1 MDAIS
6 STPSV
11 IFTHELCGNL
21 ALLALAL
28 SVWLLERHTRLGGLS
43 VMYGGFGQLRNL
55 VPELAGLAACGMIA
69 GSIIYRKEHNG
80 LSPIPAEDGKLW
92 QDINT
97 EWPILMTAD
106 SLLGLQ
112 AMLRLVLL
120 SSALLRS
127 ADSSASPF
135 SSEPALFFFLAAV
148 CRVALLAA
156 SPPDV
161 YHLDGPLGGA
171 LNLALEVLA
180 VPLLAFASRHVL
192 ASGLRRLSLCLAG
205 ILAATFLSACNRLA
219 LADPGAEQLDVL
231 FSLAKLLES
240 LAALAF
246 FARTCSLGSSSGGC
260 FTSFAHA
267 FLPVQQCLGAY
278 FMLTAWG
285 AAPLQEVP
293 ELVGA
298 GSPFALLQTTGV
310 MDIGLYLISLV
321 VFVAS
326 RSSAKEQ
333 SLDSSDDFR
342 QPLYLE
348 V

>member
-11 IFTHELCGNL
+11 ISTHKLSGNL

-28 SVWLLERHTRLGGLS
+28 SVWLLERRTRLGGLPL
-43 VMYGGFGQLRNL
+43 VYGGLGQLRSL
-55 VPELAGLAACGMIA
+55 APELAGLAACGMIA
-69 GSIIYRKEHNG
+69 GSLIYRKEHNG
-80 LSPIPAEDGKLW
+80 LSPIPAEDQKLW

-112 AMLRLVLL
+112 AMLRMVLL
-120 SSALLRS
+120 SSAVLRS
-127 ADSSASPF
+127 TDSSASPF
-135 SSEPALFFFLAAV
+135 TNEPALFFFLAAA
-148 CRVALLAA
+148 CRVTLLAV

-192 ASGLRRLSLCLAG
+192 AVGLRRLSLCFAG
-205 ILAATFLSACNRLA
+205 ILAAFFLSTCNRLA

-246 FARTCSLGSSSGGC
+246 LARTCSLGRRSSGR

-267 FLPVQQCLGAY
+267 LLPVQQCLGTY

-298 GSPFALLQTTGV
+298 GSPFALLQTTG
-310 MDIGLYLISLV
+310 IAEAGLYLLSLV
-321 VFVAS
+321 AFVAS
-326 RSSAKEQ
+326 RSAVKEQ
-333 SLDSSDDFR
+333 GLVSSEDIR
-342 QPLYLE
+342 QPLYIE

>member
-1 MDAIS
+1 MY
-6 STPSV
+6 
-11 IFTHELCGNL
+11 N
-21 ALLALAL
+21 
-28 SVWLLERHTRLGGLS
+28 GL
-43 VMYGGFGQLRNL
+43 GQLRSL
-55 VPELAGLAACGMIA
+55 APELAGLAACGMIA

-80 LSPIPAEDGKLW
+80 LSPIPVEDRKLW
-92 QDINT
+92 QEIST

-112 AMLRLVLL
+112 AMLRMILL
-120 SSALLRS
+120 SSAVLRS
-127 ADSSASPF
+127 ADSRTSPF

-192 ASGLRRLSLCLAG
+192 TSGLRRLSLSLAG
-205 ILAATFLSACNRLA
+205 ISAATLLSTFNRLA
-219 LADPGAEQLDVL
+219 LADSGAEQLDML

-246 FARTCSLGSSSGGC
+246 LARTCSLSSSSGGC

-267 FLPVQQCLGAY
+267 LLPVQQCLGAY
-278 FMLTAWG
+278 FMLTAWD

-298 GSPFALLQTTGV
+298 GSPLALLQTTGI
-310 MDIGLYLISLV
+310 MDIGFYMISLV
-321 VFVAS
+321 AFVMS
-326 RSSAKEQ
+326 RSPAKEQ
-333 SLDSSDDFR
+333 SLDSSEDFR

>member
-1 MDAIS
+1 MY
-6 STPSV
+6 
-11 IFTHELCGNL
+11 N
-21 ALLALAL
+21 
-28 SVWLLERHTRLGGLS
+28 GL
-43 VMYGGFGQLRNL
+43 GQLRSL
-55 VPELAGLAACGMIA
+55 APELAGLAACGMIA

-80 LSPIPAEDGKLW
+80 LSPIPVEDRKLW
-92 QDINT
+92 QEIST

-112 AMLRLVLL
+112 AMLRMVLL

-127 ADSSASPF
+127 ADSSTSPF

-148 CRVALLAA
+148 CRVALLAV

-180 VPLLAFASRHVL
+180 VPMLAFASRHVL

-205 ILAATFLSACNRLA
+205 ILAATFLSTCNRLA
-219 LADPGAEQLDVL
+219 LADAGAEQLDML

-246 FARTCSLGSSSGGC
+246 LARTCSLSSSSGGC

-278 FMLTAWG
+278 FILTAFG
-285 AAPLQEVP
+285 GAPLQEVP

-298 GSPFALLQTTGV
+298 GSPLALLQTTGI
-310 MDIGLYLISLV
+310 MDIGFYMISLV
-321 VFVAS
+321 AFVMS
-326 RSSAKEQ
+326 RSPAKEQ
-333 SLDSSDDFR
+333 SLDSSEDFR